1 MWHRLKRGIDSDLEK
16 ANHMLNQFEAAAQL
30 PTTATSFATG
40 KPTVSS
46 YAPLI
51 QNLVRQIKQVV
62 EINGIQEGSGSK
74 NIVLAKLKQATD

>member
-1 MWHRLKRGIDSDLEK
+1 LEK